1 MDQIIEGVAA
11 PVEDEAV
18 DIKDEKDATI
28 RQLEEELAKLRV
40 SSTPA
45 SAPPTPSQPPASLGA
60 ASQQSW
66 GQATPS
72 SLGADIERLARDH
85 LTNKQQFLHSGSG
98 QQGSYTGPLMSEI
111 RKDPNV

>member
-40 SSTPA
+40 SSAPA
-45 SAPPTPSQPPASLGA
+45 SAPPHTFSDPSFP
-60 ASQQSW
+60 
-66 GQATPS
+66 
-72 SLGADIERLARDH
+72 
-85 LTNKQQFLHSGSG
+85 
-98 QQGSYTGPLMSEI
+98 
-111 RKDPNV
+111 